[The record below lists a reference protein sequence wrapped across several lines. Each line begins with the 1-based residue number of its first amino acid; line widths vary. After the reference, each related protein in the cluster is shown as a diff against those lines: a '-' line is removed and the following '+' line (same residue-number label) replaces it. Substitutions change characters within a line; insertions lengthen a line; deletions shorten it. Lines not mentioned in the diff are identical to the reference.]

1 MSKWPLQADLDKF
14 YGNPRGR
21 SNPSVVNLI
30 WAVDKL
36 GFCQPKFQLYYDNK
50 PIKRFQAHR
59 AVIDS
64 LNVVFD
70 KILEAAKGDPA
81 VLREWGADQFGGCF
95 NYRLKRGGNTLSCH
109 AYGAAIDL
117 DPARNGLG
125 DTTPHFT
132 SNHPVVQ
139 AFKAEGW
146 VWGGDW
152 SGRGIDAMH
161 FQAAR
166 VR

>member
-1 MSKWPLQADLDKF
+1 MTWPLQKDMDVF
-14 YGNPRGR
+14 YGNPRGVK
-21 SNPSVVNLI
+21 NPSVVNPM
-30 WAVDKL
+30 WAVDNL
-36 GFCQPKFQLYYDNK
+36 GWVSPRVGLYYDGR
-50 PIKRFQAHR
+50 PVKRFQAHR
-59 AVIDS
+59 KVVES
-64 LNVVFD
+64 LSTVFED
-70 KILEAAKGDPA
+70 IWDRAKANPQTI
-81 VLREWGADQFGGCF
+81 REWGADQFGGCF
-95 NYRLKRGGNTLSCH
+95 NYRLKRGGSTLSCH

-125 DTTPHFT
+125 DKTPYFT
-132 SNHPVVQ
+132 ATHPVVL

-152 SGRGIDAMH
+152 SGKGIDAMH